1 MKPTRLSD
9 QEIEIFKAKSVQLYD
24 HGAFSTSNITRSI
37 AISQFVIIE
46 LLERLLEQNK
56 KEQ

>member
-1 MKPTRLSD
+1 MKPLRLSD
-9 QEIEIFKAKSVQLYD
+9 QEIDKYKGELFKLYD
-24 HGAFSTSNITRSI
+24 RGDFSSGNVVRSI